1 MMMTENTPSENAA
14 SRSVVAFRWG
24 MGPRFG
30 ISPIRIRQSC
40 QIRYLDF
47 PAIHLYGSSCHPP
60 CRWRHHLSHEIRGFF
75 RFTERAMPTCSGN
88 LLTACSI
95 VSWWA
100 GAHVSKN
107 DRLRPV
113 ITVPGTTLLTW
124 IPSLIACS
132 ANAVATV
139 MIAAVNRGHCSES
152 RRWMCNRSF
161 TSGIVSARIRIR
173 GIRCVT
179 PRRSRIKW
187 EIDRDG

>member
-1 MMMTENTPSENAA
+1 MGHSVQRAVKVGRAGGLRSRTMIVMMTENTPSENAA

-107 DRLRPV
+107 DRLRPI

-124 IPSLIACS
+124 IPSLIPCA
-132 ANAVATV
+132 ANAFATV
-139 MIAAVNRGHCSES
+139 MIAALIAATAANPSVGCAIAPSPQES
-152 RRWMCNRSF
+152 
-161 TSGIVSARIRIR
+161 
-173 GIRCVT
+173 
-179 PRRSRIKW
+179 
-187 EIDRDG
+187 